1 MSMSQS
7 QFTRRRENVGKS
19 HANLQD
25 MFLNQMRR
33 EKVPCDVHLTNG
45 STVSGIIRGFDN
57 FALLVR
63 YSEGNGQEMIYKHSI
78 ASIAPLVDVDPI
90 PDVEPRSVPNFGG
103 ASGQRYNPL
112 DDI

>member
-1 MSMSQS
+1 MSQYA
-7 QFTRRRENVGKS
+7 RRRDNIGKS

-33 EKVPCDVHLTNG
+33 DKVPCDVHLTNG

-57 FALLVR
+57 FAVLVR
-63 YSEGNGQEMIYKHSI
+63 YSEGTGQEMIYKHSI
-78 ASIAPLVDVDPI
+78 ASIAPLIDVDPI
-90 PDVEPRSVPNFGG
+90 PDSEPRVGSNYGG
-103 ASGQRYNPL
+103 SSGQRYNPL

>member
-1 MSMSQS
+1 MSMSQYP
-7 QFTRRRENVGKS
+7 RRRENVGKS

-33 EKVPCDVHLTNG
+33 DKVPCDVHLTNG

-63 YSEGNGQEMIYKHSI
+63 YTEGTGQELIYKHSI
-78 ASIAPLVDVDPI
+78 SSIAPLIDVDPI
-90 PDVEPRSVPNFGG
+90 PDMEPRMQSFGETG
-103 ASGQRYNPL
+103 GGQRYNPL

>member
-1 MSMSQS
+1 MSQYA
-7 QFTRRRENVGKS
+7 RRRENIGKS

-33 EKVPCDVHLTNG
+33 DKVPCDVHLTNG

-63 YSEGNGQEMIYKHSI
+63 YSEGTGQEMIYKHSI
-78 ASIAPLVDVDPI
+78 ASIAPLIDVDPI
-90 PDVEPRSVPNFGG
+90 PDPEPRPVQQSYG
-103 ASGQRYNPL
+103 ASGSTQRYNPL
-112 DDI
+112 DEL